1 MPAEPPRAAGKN
13 MMSGLDNMNKQQ
25 FLEGIRDGVP
35 ICLGYF
41 SVSLAIGLS
50 AVLAGMPLW
59 STVLISLTNLTSAGQ
74 VAGINLLVA
83 NASLVELALTTLII
97 NIRYFLMSL
106 SVSQKVESRMTLKE
120 RMIVSFGIT
129 DEIFAVSMQ
138 RRGEL
143 TSLYMLGLILTPL
156 IGWTGGTLVGAVASS
171 FMPAQITSAL
181 GIALYGMF
189 IAIIIHPAREHKNV
203 LITVIL
209 AVLASLAFTY
219 LPLLKNL
226 SGGWSI
232 IIITIAVS
240 ALAAWLF
247 PVKNAAEEVSEN
259 E

>member
-25 FLEGIRDGVP
+25 FLEGIRDGIP

-189 IAIIIHPAREHKNV
+189 IAIIIPPAREHKNV

-226 SGGWSI
+226 SSGWSI

>member
-189 IAIIIHPAREHKNV
+189 IAIIIPPAREHKNV

>member
-1 MPAEPPRAAGKN
+1 
-13 MMSGLDNMNKQQ
+13 MNKQQ
-25 FLEGIRDGVP
+25 FFEGIRDGIP

-120 RMIVSFGIT
+120 RMLVSFGIT

-189 IAIIIHPAREHKNV
+189 IAIIIPPAREHKNV
-203 LITVIL
+203 LVTVVL
-209 AVLASLAFTY
+209 AILASLAFTY
-219 LPLLKNL
+219 LPLLKKL

-232 IIITIAVS
+232 IVITIAVS

-247 PVKNAAEEVSEN
+247 PVKNTAEEAGEN

>member
-1 MPAEPPRAAGKN
+1 
-13 MMSGLDNMNKQQ
+13 MNKQQ

-189 IAIIIHPAREHKNV
+189 ITIIIPPAREHKNV